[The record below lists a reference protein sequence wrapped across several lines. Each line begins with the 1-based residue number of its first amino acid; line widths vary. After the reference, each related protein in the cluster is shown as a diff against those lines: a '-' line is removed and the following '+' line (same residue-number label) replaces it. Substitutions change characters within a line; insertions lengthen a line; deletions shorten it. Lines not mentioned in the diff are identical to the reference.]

1 MMSLYASGQMRDEA
15 SLKATLTAIVLTKNE
30 EVNLP
35 ACLESLKNVVDRIVV
50 VDSYSSDNT
59 CTVAREY
66 GAQVYEH
73 EFVNY
78 GAQFQW
84 AVDNCA
90 IDSDWVLRIDA
101 DERLTKDSADEL
113 VKLCIK
119 NIDTDV
125 NGIVLR
131 FKVRFMGKYLMHGGA
146 YPMRK
151 LCAFKLGKA
160 YMEQRYM
167 DEQIVLTEGKSVEM
181 SHDLEHEDY
190 KDLTFWIAKHNW
202 YATRAAKDY
211 LEHRN
216 EHQETS
222 SLDWHSSILRK
233 LKYGIYYRLPSRL
246 RTWLYFEYRY
256 LLRGGFLDGRAG
268 YWYAYFQAYWYRTL
282 VDAKIYEAE
291 KNGGIGE
298 TGSLNV

>member
-1 MMSLYASGQMRDEA
+1 M
-15 SLKATLTAIVLTKNE
+15 KATLTAIILTKNE
-30 EVNLP
+30 EANLP
-35 ACLESLKNVVDRIVV
+35 ACLASLKDTVDRVVV
-50 VDSYSSDNT
+50 VDSFSSDAT
-59 CTVAREY
+59 CAVAREY

-84 AVDNCA
+84 AVDNCGV
-90 IDSDWVLRIDA
+90 DSDWILRIDA
-101 DERLTKDSADEL
+101 DERLTRDSADEL
-113 VKLCIK
+113 AELCGEHLH
-119 NIDTDV
+119 TDV

-131 FKVRFMGKYLMHGGA
+131 FRVCFMGKYLRHGGA

-151 LCAFKLGKA
+151 LCVFKPGKA

-167 DEQIVLTEGKSVEM
+167 DEQIVLTEGKSIEM
-181 SHDLEHEDY
+181 RHDLDHEDY
-190 KDLTFWIAKHNW
+190 RDLTYWISKHNW

-211 LEHRN
+211 LEH
-216 EHQETS
+216 QSQGQATTS
-222 SLDWHSSILRK
+222 LNWHSFVLRV

-268 YWYAYFQAYWYRTL
+268 YWYAFFQAYWYRTL

-291 KNGGIGE
+291 ANGGIGE
-298 TGSLNV
+298 TGSLSA